1 VIASNLL
8 LALSW
13 DPQVRGGLYVFL
25 AVTVL
30 CGSAFLLL
38 STNLGGRL
46 GFQVAAAGLAG
57 FLTIIGSVWWVY
69 GIGPK
74 GQPPTWQPSTVVAG
88 DLGQG
93 GTGVLAGFP
102 KDWEKLDLAAPEV
115 ADALPVADTALTTG
129 AGGLSAVYKSS
140 SEFLPVGAF
149 NKGGET
155 YGPFGIF
162 NFRPLNLFHK
172 PHYLVIQVQAVV
184 KQDAVAGGAPPKPT
198 VDPNAQPT
206 AVLMTRNLG
215 SQRLNPAVFTI
226 AAALFF
232 GLLVN
237 QLHTRDKQLMAL
249 RAEAKAKQ

>member
-8 LALSW
+8 LALTW
-13 DPQVRGGLYVFL
+13 DPQVRGGLYVFI

-30 CGSAFLLL
+30 CGSIFLIL

-46 GFQVAAAGLAG
+46 GFQVAAAGLTG
-57 FLTIIGSVWWVY
+57 FFCIIGSLWWLY

-74 GQPPTWQPSTVVAG
+74 GQPPTWKPTSTISG

-93 GTGVLAGFP
+93 GTGVVAGFP
-102 KDWEKLDLAAPEV
+102 QGWEKLDLTSPEV
-115 ADALPVADTALTTG
+115 ADALPVAETDLTTDTG
-129 AGGLSAVYKSS
+129 AVKAPYKASS
-140 SEFLPVGAF
+140 DFLPVGAF

-172 PHYLVIQVQAVV
+172 PHFLIIQVQGIVV
-184 KQDAVAGGAPPKPT
+184 QETTFGVPPPKPK
-198 VDPNAQPT
+198 VDPNAPTT
-206 AVLMTRNLG
+206 AVLMVRDLG
-215 SQRLNPAVFTI
+215 SQRLNPAVFTL
-226 AAALFF
+226 ASALFF

-237 QLHTRDKQLMAL
+237 QLHHRDKELMAL
-249 RAEAKAKQ
+249 QAKAKQ